1 MTHKIERSRASLSGK
16 TWSGRLHTLH
26 GSWSRPF
33 GVMARPPTQRVDG
46 SASKLDTDRASNEEG
61 ERRGAT

>member
-1 MTHKIERSRASLSGK
+1 VRQGPVTHKIERSRASLSGK

-33 GVMARPPTQRVDG
+33 GVMAPAG
-46 SASKLDTDRASNEEG
+46 G
-61 ERRGAT
+61 G